1 MLRDRL
7 PRYVSDALKWCKA
20 KEAWL
25 DHVYVNFIWLFRDKE
40 GRRNC
45 TRSILGYKDN
55 PKLPREFK
63 FEDTIDWDNLID
75 AKNVKQQDLTTDHA
89 QYWLNVCRWV
99 SWFTT
104 TVPCIEDDYNS
115 LKNKGKTILEIKQTL
130 MTKWFSWLF
139 PTKEDDAKTVKKKN
153 KDINSI
159 LDYLIDC
166 FENRNK

>member
-45 TRSILGYKDN
+45 TRIILGYKDD

-63 FEDTIDWDNLID
+63 FEDTIDWDNLD
-75 AKNVKQQDLTTDHA
+75 NDETKRWKEVQQ
-89 QYWLNVCRWV
+89 WV

-115 LKNKGKTILEIKQTL
+115 LKNKGKTTLEIKQTL